1 MHRCCFC
8 LLKTYILTHPKYL
21 YGTLMLFEQRSE
33 NGWWFLTETV
43 SITVTPKTLGCV
55 LWSGSALFCLL
66 KNYFLIHSKYL
77 CGMPMLFD
85 QCSENGWRLLAE
97 PVSIAVTPKKLSQ
110 PCNSCLCV
118 VVRFSFSNMDWMLDS
133 CSVNVAM
140 WTSLKGARSNAQ
152 Y

>member
-1 MHRCCFC
+1 
-8 LLKTYILTHPKYL
+8 
-21 YGTLMLFEQRSE
+21 MLFLFAQNLYFNTSKISVWNTYVIWTMQWEWLMVFDRDSVHYSHSKNSWLCCGQVQR
-33 NGWWFLTETV
+33 
-43 SITVTPKTLGCV
+43 C
-55 LWSGSALFCLL
+55 FCLL

-97 PVSIAVTPKKLSQ
+97 PVSITVIPKKLSQ
-110 PCNSCLCV
+110 HCNSCLCV